1 MIPKDNDIE
10 HLKYLQ
16 PLAEVLSF
24 SPEKIVC
31 ESDTE
36 KVDDEDGVW

>member
-1 MIPKDNDIE
+1 MIIKNNSIE

-16 PLAEVLSF
+16 PFAEVLSY